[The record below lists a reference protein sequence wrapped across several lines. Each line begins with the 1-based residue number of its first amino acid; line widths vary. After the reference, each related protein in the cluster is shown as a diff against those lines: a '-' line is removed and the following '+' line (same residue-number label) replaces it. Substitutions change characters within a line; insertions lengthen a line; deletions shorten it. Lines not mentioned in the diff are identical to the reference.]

1 MRPPSGKGNFNF
13 ELERQV
19 YMIRAAIS
27 LTGLASLLNVLLA
40 TESDSTSAVII
51 SILSALVV
59 GIMICFIGHYLK
71 TMSKAVSRNECGEH
85 RDKVY
90 KRCDKIDDRIDKKL
104 CLIIKHLGIEKNEE
118 DEK

>member
-1 MRPPSGKGNFNF
+1 
-13 ELERQV
+13 
-19 YMIRAAIS
+19 MIRAAIS

-71 TMSKAVSRNECGEH
+71 TMSNVVSRDECTKH
-85 RDKVY
+85 RDK
-90 KRCDKIDDRIDKKL
+90 IDKKL
-104 CLIIKHLGIEKNEE
+104 CLIIKHFGIEDKE
-118 DEK
+118 DKE